1 MSLEGDVAC
10 FLLEENGPSYLSTS
24 MLWDQMLSPGIVLQA
39 RVWVL
44 KSLAVI
50 LLSQMVEV

>member
-10 FLLEENGPSYLSTS
+10 SLLEENGPSYLSTS

-44 KSLAVI
+44 NSLAVI

>member
-1 MSLEGDVAC
+1 MSLEGEVAC

-24 MLWDQMLSPGIVLQA
+24 MLWDQMLSGIVLQA

-44 KSLAVI
+44 NSLAVI